1 MIPGTIRGTRQMLRG
16 EQWWPIWSPGTVTFG
31 NAIVPTGTVFPAILE
46 LRNPARAFIAENCRE
61 PDLDEAVGDSIE
73 SSSS

>member
-1 MIPGTIRGTRQMLRG
+1 MIQRYSRPEMVA
-16 EQWWPIWSPGTVTFG
+16 IWSPGTVTFG
-31 NAIVPTGTVFPAILE
+31 NVIAPSGTVFPAILE
-46 LRNPARAFIAENCRE
+46 LRNPARPFIAENCRE

>member
-1 MIPGTIRGTRQMLRG
+1 MVAHMVAGHGHIR
-16 EQWWPIWSPGTVTFG
+16 
-31 NAIVPTGTVFPAILE
+31 NAIVPTGTVFLAILE